1 MKPMKRLLASGVL
14 HVVALLGLAPTL
26 ASEVLV
32 SDPESARKAVRDAK
46 PGDVVVL
53 AKGEWKD
60 ADLRLDGEGEEGNPI
75 TIRAEEPGRT
85 VFTGASRIRLG
96 GSHLVV
102 RGLHLMNLSGAKA
115 DWLEFRIDSKR
126 RANHCRVTDCV
137 FTEAEYFPSDEEKN
151 RWVGIFG
158 TNNQIDHCDF
168 SGKKNEGATLVVW
181 LGEEDTGSHRILQ
194 NQFGPRPRLGK
205 NGGETIRIGD
215 SKTAMMR
222 ADCLVEGNV
231 FSQCD
236 GETECISNKSSGNI
250 YRRNAFMGT
259 QGTLTLRHG
268 NDCLVEG
275 NVFLGG
281 GESGTGGIRVI
292 GQGHRIVG
300 NAFFSLGGDGFRSA
314 ICLVNGIPD
323 SPDNGYHQVVDVEI
337 WNNIIV
343 DCKEAILIGHNDV
356 QEATLAPRGLRFE
369 GNQVIAPKERP
380 AVRVESVPADVVWKG
395 NRIVGGLV
403 GIEEVEGMRGAKLG
417 PPVLP
422 WIPNS
427 DDAGARWDW
436 LKNP

>member
-1 MKPMKRLLASGVL
+1 
-14 HVVALLGLAPTL
+14 
-26 ASEVLV
+26 
-32 SDPESARKAVRDAK
+32 
-46 PGDVVVL
+46 
-53 AKGEWKD
+53 
-60 ADLRLDGEGEEGNPI
+60 
-75 TIRAEEPGRT
+75 
-85 VFTGASRIRLG
+85 
-96 GSHLVV
+96 
-102 RGLHLMNLSGAKA
+102 
-115 DWLEFRIDSKR
+115 
-126 RANHCRVTDCV
+126 
-137 FTEAEYFPSDEEKN
+137 
-151 RWVGIFG
+151 
-158 TNNQIDHCDF
+158 
-168 SGKKNEGATLVVW
+168 
-181 LGEEDTGSHRILQ
+181 
-194 NQFGPRPRLGK
+194 
-205 NGGETIRIGD
+205 
-215 SKTAMMR
+215 KTAMMR

-300 NAFFSLGGDGFRSA
+300 NAFFSLGGDVFRSA